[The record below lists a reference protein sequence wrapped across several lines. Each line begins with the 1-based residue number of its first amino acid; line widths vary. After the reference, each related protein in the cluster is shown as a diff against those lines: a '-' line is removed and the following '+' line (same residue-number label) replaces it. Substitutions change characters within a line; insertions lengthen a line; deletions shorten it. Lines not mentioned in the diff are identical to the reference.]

1 MSEEKKIHET
11 YNYSYSDK
19 FDFEDLENRRIY
31 INCDID
37 ENVIDSAVYHI
48 FRYNRIDKDVPA
60 ENRKPIII
68 YINTPGG
75 IVTDGYCLIDAIRS
89 SITPV
94 YTVNIG
100 TCYSMGFLIF
110 IAGKKRY
117 CMQSSTFLCHD
128 GFAGAIDSMN
138 KLRDR
143 VEFETGEMEV
153 YTMNYIMEQTKITE
167 EQYSANKRKEWYFY
181 PEEAKKLGVTD
192 YIVGIDCDIYEIL

>member
-1 MSEEKKIHET
+1 MSEDKKIHET
-11 YNYSYSDK
+11 YNYSYSDR

-48 FRYNRIDKDVPA
+48 FRYNRLDRDIPA
-60 ENRKPIII
+60 EERKPIII

-128 GFAGAIDSMN
+128 GFSGAIDSMN

-143 VEFETGEMEV
+143 VEFETGEMEE
-153 YTMNYIMEQTKITE
+153 YTMNYIIEQTKITKK
-167 EQYSANKRKEWYFY
+167 QYTANKRKEWYFY
-181 PEEAKKLGVTD
+181 PNEAKELGVTD
-192 YIVGIDCDIYEIL
+192 CIVGVDCDIYEIL

>member
-1 MSEEKKIHET
+1 MSEDMKIHET
-11 YNYSYSDK
+11 YNYSYSDR

-48 FRYNRIDKDVPA
+48 FRYNRIDKDISV
-60 ENRKPIII
+60 EERKPIII

-75 IVTDGYCLIDAIRS
+75 VITDGYCLIDAIRS
-89 SITPV
+89 SVTPV

-128 GFAGAIDSMN
+128 GFSGAVDSMN

-143 VEFETGEMEV
+143 VEFETGEMEE
-153 YTMNYIMEQTKITE
+153 YTMNYIIEQTKITKK
-167 EQYSANKRKEWYFY
+167 QYTANKRKEWYFY
-181 PEEAKKLGVTD
+181 PNEAKELGVTD
-192 YIVGIDCDIYEIL
+192 YIVGVDCDIYEIL

>member
-1 MSEEKKIHET
+1 MSEDKKIHET
-11 YNYSYSDK
+11 YNYSYSDR

-48 FRYNRIDKDVPA
+48 FRYNRLDRDIPA
-60 ENRKPIII
+60 EERKPIII

-110 IAGKKRY
+110 SAGKKRY

-128 GFAGAIDSMN
+128 GFSGAIDSMN

-143 VEFETGEMEV
+143 VEFETGEMEE
-153 YTMNYIMEQTKITE
+153 YTMNYIIEQTKITKK
-167 EQYSANKRKEWYFY
+167 QYTANKRKEWYFY
-181 PEEAKKLGVTD
+181 PNEAKELGVTD
-192 YIVGIDCDIYEIL
+192 CIVGVDCDIYEIL